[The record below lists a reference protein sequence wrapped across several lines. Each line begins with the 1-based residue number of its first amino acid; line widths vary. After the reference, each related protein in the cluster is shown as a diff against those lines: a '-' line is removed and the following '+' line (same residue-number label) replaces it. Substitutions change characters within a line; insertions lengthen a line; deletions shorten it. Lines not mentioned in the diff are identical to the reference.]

1 MGVEQ
6 PMTTQH
12 FERQI
17 ELPVSAAAAFAWHER
32 PGALERLIPPWEN
45 VRIVR
50 ATGGLQDGAQV
61 ELVARLGPLRVRW
74 RAEHYGYDP
83 PLVFRDSQRSGP
95 FARWEH
101 THRFTPLAAQTCRLT
116 DHVEYKLHGHWWGQM
131 LGGGIV
137 HNQLEQMF
145 AYRQQT
151 TAADLAA
158 HARYAERIPMQ
169 VLVSGSTGLVG
180 SALCPL
186 LTTGGHQVTKLVRG
200 EPKPGEAHWDIQARE
215 IDAEALSAAD
225 AVVHLAGESIAA
237 GRWNTAKKARI
248 LNSRVEGTRLLCEAL
263 AKLTRPPQVLVC
275 ASAIGYYGSRG
286 DEWLDESSAPGDGF
300 LADVCRQ
307 WENAT
312 RPASDAGIRVV
323 NARFGVIL
331 SPRGGALAQ
340 MLFPFKTG
348 GGGVISSGKQFWSWI
363 SLDDVVGAIHHALLN
378 ENLHGPVNVVA
389 PNPVTNT
396 EFTKTLGKVLRRPTI
411 FPLPAFV
418 ARLVLGEM
426 ANELLLAS
434 QRVRPRKLTET
445 NYEFRHPELETAL
458 RAMLG
463 RR

>member
-1 MGVEQ
+1 
-6 PMTTQH
+6 
-12 FERQI
+12 
-17 ELPVSAAAAFAWHER
+17 
-32 PGALERLIPPWEN
+32 
-45 VRIVR
+45 
-50 ATGGLQDGAQV
+50 
-61 ELVARLGPLRVRW
+61 
-74 RAEHYGYDP
+74 
-83 PLVFRDSQRSGP
+83 
-95 FARWEH
+95 
-101 THRFTPLAAQTCRLT
+101 
-116 DHVEYKLHGHWWGQM
+116 
-131 LGGGIV
+131 
-137 HNQLEQMF
+137 MF